1 MSEPM
6 TKGEITQLLGNM
18 FSGGESPGMSFQI
31 DLKSVFVVL
40 AVSAMCVGKE
50 PEEIYPATIVRA
62 AFDLQNLLF
71 KPDGTLND

>member
-18 FSGGESPGMSFQI
+18 FSGGEKPPMSIQV
-31 DLKSVFVVL
+31 DLKSIFVVL
-40 AVSAMCVGKE
+40 ATAALCIGKD
-50 PEEIYPATIVRA
+50 PEDIYPATITRA